1 MKEDII
7 AANLSSIRQSIEE
20 LKKNNSSQSSKNV
33 PNWDELENKI
43 AQAAANEV
51 RILLEKRQ
59 QKFKEEAVKNVKGA
73 MTYDE
78 YIDCLS
84 ERYDDV
90 LHKIDVL
97 YDLWVKICKVYHQM
111 NEERKSLKVTIEKIE
126 SELGCLN
133 DKIPNNHPQLLK
145 FPVMPNTPKG
155 LISYILA
162 DIPSYWTKRF
172 WYSKHVKNLI
182 LIILVCLW
190 AISIGVTGF
199 IIRDNVALH
208 EKIDSYSIHYYS
220 K

>member
-59 QKFKEEAVKNVKGA
+59 QKFKEEAEKQKAETEEHQNSVSEG
-73 MTYDE
+73 YDD
-78 YIDCLS
+78 IINKLKKLS
-84 ERYDDV
+84 EYWD
-90 LHKIDVL
+90 
-97 YDLWVKICKVYHQM
+97 KVYHNFYHANKEQEKQKTAIE
-111 NEERKSLKVTIEKIE
+111 NIEEQLTAINGFIQNSLQQPYE
-126 SELGCLN
+126 
-133 DKIPNNHPQLLK
+133 

-162 DIPSYWTKRF
+162 DIPSYWAKRI
-172 WYSKHVKNLI
+172 WHSKHIKNLI
-182 LIILVCLW
+182 LIILICLW
-190 AISIGVTGF
+190 AIFIGVTGF
-199 IIRDNVALH
+199 IIRDNMAMH
-208 EKIDSYSIHYYS
+208 EKMEQMELEWR

>member
-20 LKKNNSSQSSKNV
+20 LKKNNSSQFPQNV
-33 PNWDELENKI
+33 PNWDELVNKI
-43 AQAAANEV
+43 AQVAANEV
-51 RILLEKRQ
+51 RILLEDRQ
-59 QKFKEEAVKNVKGA
+59 KKFKEEAVKNVKGA

-111 NEERKSLKVTIEKIE
+111 NEERKSLKVTIEKFE
-126 SELGCLN
+126 NELECIN
-133 DKIPNNHPQLLK
+133 DKIPNNHPQVLE
-145 FPVMPNTPKG
+145 FPIIPSTPKG
-155 LISYILA
+155 LITYILA
-162 DIPSYWTKRF
+162 DIPSYWTKRI
-172 WYSKHVKNLI
+172 WHSKHVKNLI
-182 LIILVCLW
+182 LIILICLW
-190 AISIGVTGF
+190 AIFIGVTGF
-199 IIRDNVALH
+199 IIRDNMAMH
-208 EKIDSYSIHYYS
+208 EKMEQMELEWR

>member
-7 AANLSSIRQSIEE
+7 AANLNSIRQSIEE

-59 QKFKEEAVKNVKGA
+59 QKLKEEEEQRKAETEEYQNSVSEG
-73 MTYDE
+73 YDD
-78 YIDCLS
+78 IINKLKKLS
-84 ERYDDV
+84 EYWD
-90 LHKIDVL
+90 
-97 YDLWVKICKVYHQM
+97 KVYHNFYHANKEQEKQKTAIE
-111 NEERKSLKVTIEKIE
+111 NIEEQLTAINGFIQNSLQQPYE
-126 SELGCLN
+126 
-133 DKIPNNHPQLLK
+133 

-162 DIPSYWTKRF
+162 DIPSYWAKRI
-172 WYSKHVKNLI
+172 WHSKHIKNLI
-182 LIILVCLW
+182 LIILICLW
-190 AISIGVTGF
+190 TISIGVTGF

-208 EKIDSYSIHYYS
+208 ERMQLIELQWRK
-220 K
+220 

>member
-51 RILLEKRQ
+51 RILLENRQ
-59 QKFKEEAVKNVKGA
+59 KKFKEETVKNVKGE

-78 YIDCLS
+78 YIDSLS

-162 DIPSYWTKRF
+162 DIPSYCVKRI
-172 WYSKHVKNLI
+172 WHSKHVKKLTF
-182 LIILVCLW
+182 IILLCLW
-190 AISIGVTGF
+190 AITIGLTGF
-199 IIRDNVALH
+199 IIRDNMALH
-208 EKIDSYSIHYYS
+208 EKMKQIELQWR

>member
-20 LKKNNSSQSSKNV
+20 LKKNNASQSH
-33 PNWDELENKI
+33 PNAPKWGELENKI

-59 QKFKEEAVKNVKGA
+59 QKFKEEAVKNVKGE

-78 YIDCLS
+78 YIDSLS
-84 ERYDDV
+84 ERYNDV

-111 NEERKSLKVTIEKIE
+111 NEERKSLKVTIEKFE
-126 SELGCLN
+126 NELECIN

-145 FPVMPNTPKG
+145 FPIMPSTPKG
-155 LISYILA
+155 LITYLLA
-162 DIPSYWTKRF
+162 DIPSYWTKRI
-172 WYSKHVKNLI
+172 WHSKHVKNLI
-182 LIILVCLW
+182 FIILICLW

-199 IIRDNVALH
+199 IIRDNMALH
-208 EKIDSYSIHYYS
+208 ERMQLIELQWRK
-220 K
+220 